1 MNSEENL
8 KQYYESYDEDG
19 RLSSSYGM
27 VEYLTTMRF
36 IEKYLKTGAQIIEI
50 GAGTGRYSH
59 TLAKKGY
66 HVDAVEL
73 IAHNIEVF
81 KSHTE
86 PDEPVTISQGNA
98 LDLSAFP
105 DNTYDITL
113 LLGPMY
119 HLFTKEEQLKALSE
133 AIRVTKPNGVVF
145 AAYCMGDASILLYGF
160 GRGHINEIIEK
171 CMIDISTFNAFPNP
185 WDLFQLYRTEDI
197 NELREHFKVA
207 HLHQFAADG
216 YANHIR
222 ETLAEMDE
230 DTFNLFLKYHFA
242 TCERQ
247 GLMDISNHVVDV
259 FRKI

>member
-8 KQYYESYDEDG
+8 KQYYESY
-19 RLSSSYGM
+19 
-27 VEYLTTMRF
+27 
-36 IEKYLKTGAQIIEI
+36 
-50 GAGTGRYSH
+50 
-59 TLAKKGY
+59 
-66 HVDAVEL
+66 
-73 IAHNIEVF
+73 
-81 KSHTE
+81 
-86 PDEPVTISQGNA
+86 
-98 LDLSAFP
+98 
-105 DNTYDITL
+105 
-113 LLGPMY
+113 
-119 HLFTKEEQLKALSE
+119 E
-133 AIRVTKPNGVVF
+133 AIRVTKLNGVIF

-171 CMIDISTFNAFPNP
+171 CMIDTSTFNAFPNP

-197 NELREHFKVA
+197 NELREHFNVA